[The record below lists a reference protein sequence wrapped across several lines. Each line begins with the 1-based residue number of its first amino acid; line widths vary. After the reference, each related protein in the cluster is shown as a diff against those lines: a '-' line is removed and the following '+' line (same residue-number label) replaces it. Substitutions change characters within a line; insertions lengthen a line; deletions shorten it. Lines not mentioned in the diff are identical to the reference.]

1 MSQPVLYVSSDQY
14 LWVLG
19 LVDNSTA
26 AYVTG
31 ATVSAVITDS
41 AGTTLATV
49 SLTYQSGSQVVNGV
63 TSAGG
68 NYRGL
73 LAHSVT
79 LTAGQNYTVSVTIT
93 NSTMQLYKQFPL
105 AAQYDAIT

>member
-14 LWVLG
+14 LWLLG

-41 AGTTLATV
+41 TGTTVATV
-49 SLTYQSGSQVVNGV
+49 SLTYQSGSQTVNGV
-63 TSAGG
+63 VSAGG

-73 LAHSVT
+73 LSHST
-79 LTAGQNYTVSVTIT
+79 SLTAGQNYTVTVTVT
-93 NSTMQLYKQFPL
+93 NGSAQLVKQFPL